1 MERLGQ
7 WHVELDARYCKDS
20 SYLFI
25 TRAVLTRSKQHH
37 YEIFDNG
44 VLHNDIG
51 THISSACGFGG
62 AMSTN
67 NKWTISGEWTG
78 AMTDCAK
85 WYVDRARYTRGEIY

>member
-1 MERLGQ
+1 L
-7 WHVELDARYCKDS
+7 VDLIDCS
-20 SYLFI
+20 VLILF
-25 TRAVLTRSKQHH
+25 VQHH

-85 WYVDRARYTRGEIY
+85 WYVIRSDC

>member
-7 WHVELDARYCKDS
+7 WHVELDARYCEYPS
-20 SYLFI
+20 EEFNNRPL
-25 TRAVLTRSKQHH
+25 LTIYKQHH

-85 WYVDRARYTRGEIY
+85 WYVKRSRHTRQ